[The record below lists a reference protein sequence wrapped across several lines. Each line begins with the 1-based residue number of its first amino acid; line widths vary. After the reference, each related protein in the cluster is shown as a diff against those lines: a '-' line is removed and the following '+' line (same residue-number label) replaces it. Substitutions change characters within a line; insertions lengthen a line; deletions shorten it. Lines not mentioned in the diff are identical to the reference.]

1 MRESTLYLGQSKRQF
16 GTHLKEHQKAVST
29 LSKGKSEHVCNIKHV
44 IDNRHG
50 QRRCLEAWHINLG
63 NHAWLGMVVLI
74 CHKNTIMLLAD
85 DVIPW
90 IYEKPR
96 CDFRSPLTKT
106 LDWSIEML
114 GRECYSTAWA
124 LHKFIKT
131 RVATETMTD
140 YTWLWWTH
148 KL

>member
-1 MRESTLYLGQSKRQF
+1 M
-16 GTHLKEHQKAVST
+16 
-29 LSKGKSEHVCNIKHV
+29 
-44 IDNRHG
+44 
-50 QRRCLEAWHINLG
+50 
-63 NHAWLGMVVLI
+63 LI

-96 CDFRSPLTKT
+96 WDFRSPLTKT

-140 YTWLWWTH
+140 IIPGCGELTNFKPLHTV
-148 KL
+148 KKNFALSLSSCLAKPQPC